1 MKTFKEFMVE
11 YVTQSD
17 FRNVEKFADRLF
29 AALNIDVAFTK
40 HFKDRVNDDRN
51 NPEIETQELIDF
63 FKGAFQKHGKHIAA
77 RGEGLDAILTDV
89 QRDLNLP
96 FVLKWD
102 SRNQEL
108 DLVAKTIM
116 RNKRFMSHGQR
127 IMRF

>member
-1 MKTFKEFMVE
+1 MNNEPLVEFVSKTDFKNIE
-11 YVTQSD
+11 
-17 FRNVEKFADRLF
+17 RFADRLF

-51 NPEIETQELIDF
+51 HPEIDTDELIDF
-63 FKGAFQKHGKHIAA
+63 FKGAFQKHGKQIAA
-77 RGEGLDAILTDV
+77 RGDGLDAILTDV

-102 SRNQEL
+102 SRNNEL

-116 RNKRFMSHGQR
+116 RTKRFMSHGQR